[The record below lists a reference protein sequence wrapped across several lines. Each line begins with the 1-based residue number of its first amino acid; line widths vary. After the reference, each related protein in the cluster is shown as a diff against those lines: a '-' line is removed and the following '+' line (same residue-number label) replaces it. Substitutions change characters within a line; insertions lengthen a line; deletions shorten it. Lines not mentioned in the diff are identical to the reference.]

1 MSLRNLLLRSAFV
14 ALVVLAIPASPL
26 ASDGVGRMTV
36 TPTKVVA
43 GSSGNTFTFTFTADT
58 GALVGQT
65 LVDVPR
71 GFSPPQATAAGAA
84 GFLQLQHGSCSSSTK
99 IARVVAR
106 KIVIDTSCRRGAAFT
121 MTYGPATAPTLSS
134 DGYVFLT
141 QTKPTVK
148 PVRRAKKK
156 KRPATLFRPLAPKKQ
171 PVVVVTGGPVD
182 HLVVSATSVATV
194 NTPFGV
200 SVRALDVYGNG
211 ASGYTNTVSISSTD
225 PLFTPPGPYT
235 YTLNDTAAH
244 TFTGVLMHTP
254 GVQYVTAVDSSGLT
268 AVSNPINVYPSG

>member
-1 MSLRNLLLRSAFV
+1 MSLRNLLLRGAVV
-14 ALVVLAIPASPL
+14 ALVLLAVPGAPL
-26 ASDGVGRMTV
+26 ASDGVGRMDV

-43 GSSGNTFTFTFTADT
+43 GSSGNTLTFAFTADT

-71 GFSPPQATAAGAA
+71 GFSVPQTTAPGAA
-84 GFLQLQHGSCSSSTK
+84 GFLQLQHGSCSSATK
-99 IARVVAR
+99 IAHVVGR
-106 KIVIDTSCRRGAAFT
+106 KIVVNTSCGRGGRFT
-121 MTYGPATAPTLSS
+121 MTYSPATAPVLSS

-148 PVRRAKKK
+148 PARRGKK
-156 KRPATLFRPLAPKKQ
+156 KRPAVLFRPLAPKKQ
-171 PVVVVTGGPVD
+171 PVVVVTGGPAD
-182 HLVVSATSVATV
+182 HLGVSATSVATI

-200 SVRALDVYGNG
+200 TVRALDAYGNG

-225 PLFTPPGPYT
+225 PLFTSPGPYT

-244 TFTGVLMHTP
+244 TFTGVIMHTP

-268 AVSNPINVYPSG
+268 ATSNPITVYPTG

>member
-1 MSLRNLLLRSAFV
+1 LSLRNLALRVVVV
-14 ALVVLAIPASPL
+14 ALVPLAVPAEPL
-26 ASDGVGRMTV
+26 ASDGVGRMDV

-43 GSSGNTFTFTFTADT
+43 GSSGNRLTFTFTADT

-65 LVDVPR
+65 LIDVPR
-71 GFSPPQATAAGAA
+71 GFSPPQTTTAGAT
-84 GFLQLQHGSCSSSTK
+84 GFVQLQHGSCSSATR

-106 KIVIDTSCRRGAAFT
+106 KIVITTSCGRGAKFT
-121 MTYGPATAPTLSS
+121 MTYGPAAAPLLSS

-148 PVRRAKKK
+148 PVRHAKK
-156 KRPATLFRPLAPKKQ
+156 KRPAVVFRPLAPKKQ
-171 PVVVVTGGPVD
+171 PVVLVVGGPVD
-182 HLVVSATSVATV
+182 HLVVSATSVATA

-200 SVRALDVYGNG
+200 NVRALDAYGNG

-244 TFTGVLMHTP
+244 AFTGVIMHTA
-254 GVQYVTAVDSSGLT
+254 GVQYVTAVDSSGFT
-268 AVSNPINVYPSG
+268 ATSNPITVYPSG